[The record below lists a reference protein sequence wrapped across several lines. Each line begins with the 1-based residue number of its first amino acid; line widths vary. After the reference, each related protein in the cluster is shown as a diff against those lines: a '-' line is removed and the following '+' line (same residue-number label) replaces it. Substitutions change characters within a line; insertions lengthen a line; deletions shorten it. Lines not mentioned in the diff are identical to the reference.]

1 MPNQHGGKAYK
12 KGKKP
17 APPDGAKTKF
27 AGREEGQDYGR
38 ITRMLGNRRV
48 LCFCNDGVERV
59 GKIRGALCRG
69 PKRQKIEV
77 GDIVI
82 ISTRSFDDVSDSD
95 DDHDTTTIQHVDTG
109 GRKEVVDILEKIS
122 SSDWR
127 QIRKETGIHKDL
139 FPNTSSADGLDDLF
153 EKAEDADDAK
163 SVGSINSD
171 DIENI

>member
-27 AGREEGQDYGR
+27 SGREEGQDYGR
-38 ITRMLGNRRV
+38 VTRMLGNRRV
-48 LCFCNDGVERV
+48 LCFCNADGIERV

-82 ISTRSFDDVSDSD
+82 ISDRSFDGASDSD
-95 DDHDTTTIQHVDTG
+95 EGAEGTIHHVDSKG
-109 GRKEVVDILEKIS
+109 VVDILEKIAQG
-122 SSDWR
+122 DWR
-127 QIRKETGIHKDL
+127 QVRKEAGIHKDL

-153 EKAEDADDAK
+153 EKAEDADETK
-163 SVGSINSD
+163 SVSSIDSD